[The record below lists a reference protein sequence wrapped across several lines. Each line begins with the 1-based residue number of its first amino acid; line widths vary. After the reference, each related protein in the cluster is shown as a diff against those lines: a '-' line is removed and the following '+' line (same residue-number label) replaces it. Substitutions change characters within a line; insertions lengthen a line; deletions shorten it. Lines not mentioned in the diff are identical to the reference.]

1 MIDKARGVAIVRV
14 MKHTIAMVAIL
25 SACGYAGL
33 AEVRLPGVIG
43 SDMVLQRNQ
52 PAPIWGWA
60 DAGEQVSLV
69 LRDDG
74 REVEQVDIPADGDGR
89 WRAELAPRPS
99 GGPYTL
105 TINEHKLAGVMY
117 GEVWLCSGQSN
128 MEWPV
133 MAADAAEMEI
143 AAAHYPDIRLFH
155 VPKVPAGSPSP
166 DAAASWQ
173 ASAPGTIATFSAVC
187 YYFGRELHSEL
198 DVPVGLIAS
207 AWGGT
212 RIEPWTP
219 LAGFRSVEGLGP
231 LADYA
236 VATDASYRQQL
247 PATLEAV
254 EAWLADTRAA
264 LQSGGPVMPMPQ
276 GAHPLAGEEQ
286 PTALYNG
293 MIHPLVPYAIRGAL
307 WYQGEANVGDGMSYR
322 DKMEALISGWREVWG
337 QGDFPFYYAQ
347 LAPFDYTFRGM
358 LESRLGMDVSP
369 EYWRAL
375 ASQFGYEVD
384 PYRLPEIWAAQTAA
398 LSIPNTGM
406 AVTNDI
412 GNVGDI
418 HPTNKLEVGRRLS
431 LWALA
436 NTYGRTGLEYS
447 GPSYRSMELRDGA
460 AVLRF
465 DAADGLRTSDGA
477 PPTWFEIA
485 GADGQYVEASA
496 VIEGDTVVVSSEAV
510 DEPVSA
516 RFAWHTRAE
525 PNLVNGAGLP
535 AGAFR
540 THRPEN

>member
-14 MKHTIAMVAIL
+14 MRRTIAMVAIL

-52 PAPIWGWA
+52 PVPIWGWA
-60 DAGEQVSLV
+60 DGGEQVSLV

-74 REVEQVDIPADGDGR
+74 REMEQVDIRADGDGR

-105 TINEHKLAGVMY
+105 TINERDLTGVMY

-143 AAAHYPDIRLFH
+143 AAAYYPDIRLFH

-166 DAAASWQ
+166 DTAASWQ

-236 VATDASYRQQL
+236 EATDASYREQL

-254 EAWLADTRAA
+254 AAWLADTRAA
-264 LQSGGPVMPMPQ
+264 LQSGAPVMPMPR

-322 DKMEALISGWREVWG
+322 DKMEALIGGWREVWG
-337 QGDFPFYYAQ
+337 QGEFPFYYAQ

-358 LESRLGMDVSP
+358 LESRLGMDVNP

-375 ASQFGYEVD
+375 ASRFGYELD
-384 PYRLPEIWAAQTAA
+384 PYRLPEIWEAQTAA
-398 LSIPNTGM
+398 LAIPNTGM

-418 HPTNKLEVGRRLS
+418 HPTNKQEVGRRLS

-436 NTYGRTGLEYS
+436 NTYGRTGLAYS
-447 GPSYRSMELRDGA
+447 GPSYRSMELRAGA
-460 AVLRF
+460 VVLRF

-477 PPTWFEIA
+477 PPAWFEIA

-496 VIEGDTVVVSSEAV
+496 VIESDTVVVSSEAV
-510 DEPVSA
+510 NEPVSV